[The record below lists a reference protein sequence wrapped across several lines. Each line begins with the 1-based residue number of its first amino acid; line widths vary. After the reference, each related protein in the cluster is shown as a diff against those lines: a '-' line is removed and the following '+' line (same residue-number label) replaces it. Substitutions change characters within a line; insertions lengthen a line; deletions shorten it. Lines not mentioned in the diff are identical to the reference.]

1 MAGIRG
7 QGQPLMLPFPHFI
20 HLDRN
25 TERLSVETERLA
37 EHTKR
42 ACRCWIWFIVLV
54 VSITFVGKLN
64 HNHKSNYNRAPT
76 SPVLPRRRRRL
87 RGFDYFLNVSRS
99 FILDTWF
106 VNKILHTSNEIRTS
120 QTASTP
126 RQYRMVRL
134 VWDMNCIS
142 AGIIVTLALQPVYV
156 TNHMGRPVLQMFF
169 FASFS
174 HGDGDEGFS
183 ET

>member
-54 VSITFVGKLN
+54 VSITFVGK
-64 HNHKSNYNRAPT
+64 SNYKLQVLKFLT
-76 SPVLPRRRRRL
+76 STVQADTSGLGLLWRVGEYQSICIL
-87 RGFDYFLNVSRS
+87 YH
-99 FILDTWF
+99 ILDTSL
-106 VNKILHTSNEIRTS
+106 KLSILPYLPDTGSM
-120 QTASTP
+120 
-126 RQYRMVRL
+126 YL
-134 VWDMNCIS
+134 VSCLRYILKVS
-142 AGIIVTLALQPVYV
+142 SPTLLLWHYC
-156 TNHMGRPVLQMFF
+156 
-169 FASFS
+169 
-174 HGDGDEGFS
+174 
-183 ET
+183 